1 MKTFIQLL
9 DGIGFAVINTA
20 NGEPDHSVTPD
31 NTTAIE
37 VEIDNPEQFLNKKY
51 NADTKTW
58 SDAEL
63 IYYADVDSK
72 GKPIEIKRTY
82 FAHEAEGKPI
92 LTEDID
98 HTWTWN
104 GTEWEKP
111 YIDAEETTPTQSI
124 AAPLTQDEKDAEIER
139 LRALLDK
146 QG

>member
-1 MKTFIQLL
+1 MRTFIQLL
-9 DGIGFAVINTA
+9 DGIGFAVVKT
-20 NGEPDHSVTPD
+20 NGEVDHSATPD

-37 VEIDNPEQFLNKKY
+37 VTTDNPDEFLNKKY
-51 NADTKTW
+51 NAETKSW

-82 FAHEAEGKPI
+82 FSHEAEGKPI
-92 LTEDID
+92 ITEDIEPS
-98 HTWTWN
+98 WTWN

-111 YIDAEETTPTQSI
+111 YIDAEEITPTQSI
-124 AAPLTQDEKDAEIER
+124 EAPLTQDEKDVEIER
-139 LRALLDK
+139 LRALLEQ